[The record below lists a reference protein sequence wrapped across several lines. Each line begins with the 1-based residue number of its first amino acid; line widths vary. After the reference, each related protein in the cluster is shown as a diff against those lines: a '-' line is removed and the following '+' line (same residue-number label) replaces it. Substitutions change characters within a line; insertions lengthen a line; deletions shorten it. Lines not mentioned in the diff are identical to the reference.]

1 MIADVPRK
9 ILTSVVLNTERLLPG
24 VITFDFFEDILA
36 SNSEKY
42 KSDIRKSRADARAG
56 KVYSLEE
63 VVGDL
68 TTSPA
73 E

>member
-1 MIADVPRK
+1 MIANVPRK

-63 VVGDL
+63 AVGNSA
-68 TTSPA
+68 TSPA